1 MSNRQPSDLSPA
13 APGFAD
19 RLARARLSRRD
30 LLWLVGVTSGS
41 AAIASLQ
48 GCAKSPV
55 TGETIL
61 VGMSEE
67 QERRVD
73 QEVAPHQFSQDFGAV
88 QADSV
93 NRYVSEVGARMS
105 ANTHRPNMPYN
116 YRVLNANYVN
126 AYTFP
131 GGAMGV
137 TRGIMLDLKD
147 EAQLSALLG
156 HEMGHVNARHA
167 AQRQGAAMV
176 AQVAVVGVNVA
187 ARESQ
192 WGQLVGIA
200 SQVGASA
207 LLSSYSR
214 DNEREA
220 DALGQEYMVRS
231 GYPATGMTGLHQ
243 LLLSKHSSE
252 PNLLQTMF
260 STHPMPAERAETAR
274 RLAETRYK
282 ASVSRPA
289 NRERFMDNTAPVRA
303 LAPTIRACQE
313 GESAAANKALPEA
326 EQHFATALKHQREDY
341 AANVLMS
348 KVLLAQNRHGD
359 AQRFADVASRVYP
372 QEAQAQ
378 KLAGVTRLA
387 RKDYAG
393 AYARL
398 NSFDRLLPGDP
409 GVLFLKGVALEG
421 SGDRNGAAQH
431 YYDYASKVGGNGN
444 ASQYAIS
451 RLRAWGKIR

>member
-1 MSNRQPSDLSPA
+1 MTARRTDSELMADD
-13 APGFAD
+13 FAR
-19 RLARARLSRRD
+19 RLTRARLSRRD
-30 LLWLVGVTSGS
+30 LLWLVAASSGS
-41 AAIASLQ
+41 AALASLQ

-61 VGMSEE
+61 VGMSED

-73 QEVAPHQFSQDFGAV
+73 QEVAPHQFSQDFGAI
-88 QADSV
+88 QAESV
-93 NRYVSEVGARMS
+93 NAYVGQVGARMTP
-105 ANTHRPNMPYN
+105 NTHRPGMPYN

-176 AQVAVVGVNVA
+176 AQAAVLGVNIA
-187 ARESQ
+187 AHDSQ
-192 WGQLVGIA
+192 WGQLMGLA

-220 DALGQEYMVRS
+220 DALGQEYMVRA
-231 GYPATGMTGLHQ
+231 GYPATGMTGLHEI
-243 LLLSKHSSE
+243 LLSKHSSE
-252 PNLLQTMF
+252 PSLLQTMF

-282 ASVSRPA
+282 NSASRPA
-289 NRERFMDNTAPVRA
+289 NRERYMDNTAPVRA
-303 LAPTIRACQE
+303 LAPTILACQE
-313 GESAAANKALPEA
+313 GETAAAQKALPQA
-326 EQHFATALKHQREDY
+326 EQHFRAALKHRDDDY

-359 AQRFADVASRVYP
+359 AQRYADVARKIYP

-378 KLAGVTRLA
+378 KLSGVTHLA
-387 RKDYAG
+387 NKDYAG
-393 AYARL
+393 AFARL
-398 NSFDRLLPGDP
+398 DAFDKLLPGDP

-421 SGDRNGAAQH
+421 NGDRNGAARH
-431 YYDYASKVGGNGN
+431 YYDYASRVSTGD
-444 ASQYAIS
+444 ASKYAVS
-451 RLRAWGKIR
+451 RLRSWGKLR